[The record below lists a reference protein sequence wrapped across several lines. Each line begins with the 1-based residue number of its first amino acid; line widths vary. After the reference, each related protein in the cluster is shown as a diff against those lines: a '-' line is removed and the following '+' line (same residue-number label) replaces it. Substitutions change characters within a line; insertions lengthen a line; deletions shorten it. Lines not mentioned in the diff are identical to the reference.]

1 MAAKPQRAGTRK
13 RTPSIAMPNLQVGDI
28 VPRIV
33 LPDCGGG
40 RVDLRHQSIAG
51 RPIALWLSE
60 RWPEPKALSAFGALL
75 PDFDAAETTAFL
87 VICGAEALKPP
98 PLEATVPVLL
108 DPKGGVAGGFGIE
121 GSALIVI
128 DLAGRLA
135 GRFSG
140 AALGEALAL
149 CRGLFV
155 DTPQLKAARHAP
167 VLLVEEILE
176 PALCRR
182 LIDYW
187 ESGEKH
193 ADEIAYGSENQRGD
207 AVMKKRRDVTIGDA
221 EVFSAVKTRLVSRL
235 VPEVHKAFGVA
246 VNHFEALR
254 IGCYEG
260 SEQGYFRRHR
270 DNTTKFTAH
279 RKFAMALNLNV
290 GEYEGG
296 TVRFPEY
303 GRLLY
308 QAPTGAA
315 VVFSCSLLHEVE
327 PVTAGR
333 RFAVITFLFDEAGAR
348 REQEL
353 IAAERATGRQGV
365 RMRTSNPPRV

>member
-1 MAAKPQRAGTRK
+1 MADLK
-13 RTPSIAMPNLQVGDI
+13 VGDI
-28 VPRIV
+28 VPRII
-33 LPDCGGG
+33 LPDCAGG
-40 RVDLRHQSIAG
+40 RVDLHYQSIAG

-60 RWPEPKALSAFGALL
+60 RWPEPQALSDFGALL
-75 PDFDAAETTAFL
+75 PDFDDAETSAFL
-87 VICGAEALKPP
+87 VVCGAEAMKPP
-98 PLEATVPVLL
+98 PPEATVPVLL
-108 DPKGGVAGGFGIE
+108 DPEGRVAKGFKVE
-121 GSALIVI
+121 DSALIVI

-135 GRFSG
+135 GRFPG
-140 AALGEALAL
+140 TALGEALAL
-149 CRGLFV
+149 CRSLFM
-155 DTPQLKAARHAP
+155 DTPQKVAERHAP
-167 VLLVEEILE
+167 VLLMEGILE

-187 ESGEKH
+187 ESGEKR

-207 AVMKKRRDVTIGDA
+207 ATMKKRRDVMIGDA
-221 EVFSAVKTRLVSRL
+221 ELFGAVKTRLVSRL
-235 VPEVHKAFGVA
+235 VPEMHKAFGVV

-254 IGCYEG
+254 IGCYES

-270 DNTTKFTAH
+270 DNSTKFTAH
-279 RKFAMALNLNV
+279 RNFAMSLNLNA

-296 TVRFPEY
+296 GVRFPEY

-308 QAPTGAA
+308 RPPAGAA

-333 RFAVITFLFDEAGAR
+333 RFAVFTFLFDEAGAR

-353 IAAERATGRQGV
+353 IAAERAAGRQGV
-365 RMRTSNPPRV
+365 RMSSGAVGPGGRIR

>member
-1 MAAKPQRAGTRK
+1 
-13 RTPSIAMPNLQVGDI
+13 MPNLQVGDI
-28 VPRIV
+28 VPRII

-40 RVDLRHQSIAG
+40 RVDLHYQSIAG
-51 RPIALWLSE
+51 RPILLWLTE
-60 RWPEPKALSAFGALL
+60 RWPEPQALSAFDGLL
-75 PDFDAAETTAFL
+75 ADFDAAETTAFM

-98 PLEATVPVLL
+98 PPEATIPILL
-108 DPKGGVAGGFGIE
+108 DPKGRVAGGFKIE
-121 GSALIVI
+121 SSTLIVI

-135 GRFSG
+135 GRFPG
-140 AALGEALAL
+140 PALGEALAL

-155 DTPQLKAARHAP
+155 DTPQRMAERHAP
-167 VLLVEEILE
+167 VLLMEGILE

-187 ESGEKH
+187 NSGEKR

-207 AVMKKRRDVTIGDA
+207 AAMKRRQDVMIGDA
-221 EVFSAVKTRLVSRL
+221 EVFGAVKTRLVSRL
-235 VPEVHKAFGVA
+235 VPEMHKAFGVA

-254 IGCYEG
+254 IGCYES

-270 DNTTKFTAH
+270 DNSTKFTAH
-279 RKFAMALNLNV
+279 RNFAMSLNLNA

-296 TVRFPEY
+296 AVRFPEY

-308 QAPTGAA
+308 QAPTGGA

-333 RFAVITFLFDEAGAR
+333 RFAVFTFLFDEAGAQ
-348 REQEL
+348 REREL
-353 IAAERATGRQGV
+353 IAAERAAGRQGV
-365 RMRTSNPPRV
+365 RMRADDGPRA

>member
-1 MAAKPQRAGTRK
+1 MA
-13 RTPSIAMPNLQVGDI
+13 NLQVGDI

-33 LPDCGGG
+33 LPDSGGG
-40 RVDLRHQSIAG
+40 RVDLKHQFVAG
-51 RPIALWLSE
+51 RPIALWLTE
-60 RWPEPKALSAFGALL
+60 HWPEPRALSAFSALL
-75 PDFDAAETTAFL
+75 PDFQAAETAAFM
-87 VICGAEALKPP
+87 VVCGAEASNPP
-98 PLEATVPVLL
+98 PLLGALPILL
-108 DPKGGVAGGFGIE
+108 DPEGRVASGFKVE
-121 GSALIVI
+121 GSAVIVI

-135 GRFSG
+135 AQFPGT
-140 AALGEALAL
+140 ALGDALAL
-149 CRGLFV
+149 CRSLFM
-155 DTPQLKAARHAP
+155 DTPQLVAERHAP
-167 VLLVEEILE
+167 VLLLEGVLE

-187 ESGEKH
+187 NSGEKH

-207 AVMKKRRDVTIGDA
+207 AAMKRRRDVRIADA
-221 EVFSAVKTRLVSRL
+221 AVFEAVKTRLVSRL
-235 VPEVHKAFGVA
+235 VPEMHKAFGIA

-254 IGCYEG
+254 IGCYES

-270 DNTTKFTAH
+270 DNSTKFTAH
-279 RKFAMALNLNV
+279 RNFAMSLNLNA

-296 TVRFPEY
+296 AVRFPEY

-333 RFAVITFLFDEAGAR
+333 RFAVFTFFFDETGAR

-353 IAAERATGRQGV
+353 IAAERAAGRHGV
-365 RMRTSNPPRV
+365 RMRSSDTPRE